1 MLYSLN
7 SFSETWSKFALV
19 LQLSVTFAAST
30 GLPGMLSN
38 VQLLT
43 SNYQL
48 HYLVYVN
55 LKFISCHHKMPRL
68 SWMSWRSIYLAIDP
82 LMVLI
87 EYVPHGDLLG
97 YLRKSS
103 GLNDNYFKDPDI
115 EPHTNLTSEQLM
127 RFAWQVADG
136 MMYLSSIPVSYI

>member
-7 SFSETWSKFALV
+7 SCAETWNKIVIVFK
-19 LQLSVTFAAST
+19 LSATFAASIR
-30 GLPGMLSN
+30 LPGMLSN

-48 HYLVYVN
+48 QYLVYVTF
-55 LKFISCHHKMPRL
+55 KFTSCHHKIPRL
-68 SWMSWRSIYLAIDP
+68 SWMSWRYLYLAIDP
-82 LMVLI
+82 LMALI
-87 EYVPHGDLLG
+87 EYVPHEDLLG
-97 YLRKSS
+97 YLRKSR

-115 EPHTNLTSEQLM
+115 KPYTNLTSEQLM

-136 MMYLSSIPVSYI
+136 MTYLSSIPVRYI